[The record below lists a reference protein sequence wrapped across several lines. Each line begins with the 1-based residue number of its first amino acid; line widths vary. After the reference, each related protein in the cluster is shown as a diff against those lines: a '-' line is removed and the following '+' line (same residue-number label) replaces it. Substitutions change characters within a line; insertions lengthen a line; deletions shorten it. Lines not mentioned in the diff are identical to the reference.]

1 MLSDDQLLRY
11 SRQIMLSGID
21 LVGQDCLLTAHAVI
35 FGMGGL
41 GTPAAQYLAA
51 AGVGRLTLA
60 DPDVVELS
68 NLQRQILYTQQ
79 DIGKPKVAC
88 AARRLQAMNPD
99 IQIDTLQARLDE
111 KQLAEVI
118 SGATVVLGATDSFS
132 SRFAIS
138 DACLGASVPLVN
150 GAAIKMSGQ
159 LSVYDYRQRGGPCYR
174 CLYSED
180 RADQTSCH
188 ESGIL
193 GPVVGT
199 IGTLQ
204 AVEAIKLLVG
214 IDQGVSGHLLLF
226 DAMTMEWQK
235 LRLSKDPQCPVCH

>member
-11 SRQIMLSGID
+11 SRQIMLAGID
-21 LVGQDCLLTAHAVI
+21 LDGQDALLAARAVI

-41 GTPAAQYLAA
+41 GNPAAQYLAA
-51 AGVGRLTLA
+51 AGVGGLTLV

-79 DIGKPKVAC
+79 DVGKPKVAC
-88 AARRLQAMNPD
+88 AAGRLQAMNPD
-99 IQIDTLQARLDE
+99 IQIDTLQIRLDE
-111 KQLAEVI
+111 KQIAEVI
-118 SGATVVLGATDSFS
+118 SNATVVLDATDNFS
-132 SRFAIS
+132 SRLAIS
-138 DACLGASVPLVN
+138 DACLGASVPLVS

-180 RADQTSCH
+180 MIDQTSCH

-193 GPVVGT
+193 GPVVGVM
-199 IGTLQ
+199 GTLQ
-204 AVEAIKLLVG
+204 AIEAIKLLVG
-214 IDQGVSGHLLLF
+214 LYQGVSGYLLLF
-226 DAMTMEWQK
+226 DAITMEWQK
-235 LRLSKDPQCPVCH
+235 LRLSKDPQCSACH